1 LVADLST
8 QPAGFSAWVKYYVS
22 KPSALKSTRREA
34 VAAASKA
41 VALPQAVENM
51 EVY

>member
-1 LVADLST
+1 LLADLGT
-8 QPAGFSAWVKYYVS
+8 QPAGFSVWVKYYVR

-41 VALPQAVENM
+41 VALPHAVENI
-51 EVY
+51 EV